1 MTNYRIIF
9 KGTPIDPFAAEHT
22 VIRYFP
28 ISSLTRE
35 KRFTLNEYLSEI
47 EQQLKEGIQ
56 IRSNTFQLIRAAFD
70 DEVSYVPKCYWVI
83 ERELQK
89 KLLHIRFLFIKRA
102 RAKQIWLFG
111 LTLDFEPGNIKKDT
125 I

>member
-70 DEVSYVPKCYWVI
+70 DEVSCVPKFYWVI
-83 ERELQK
+83 ERELQ
-89 KLLHIRFLFIKRA
+89 R
-102 RAKQIWLFG
+102 
-111 LTLDFEPGNIKKDT
+111 
-125 I
+125 